1 MVGCSKKSAFRIFTP
16 LHFSFGSVQPSEEKA
31 LRKKFADFYVFNWW
45 VFCCHRWVQTCSI
58 WKRFSLVLEAS
69 ANQLVQLWLD
79 GFHVNYV
86 YELNTELYKSNY
98 SNCFPPNILLVV

>member
-45 VFCCHRWVQTCSI
+45 VFCC
-58 WKRFSLVLEAS
+58 
-69 ANQLVQLWLD
+69 QLVQLWLD

-98 SNCFPPNILLVV
+98 SNCFPPNIFLVV